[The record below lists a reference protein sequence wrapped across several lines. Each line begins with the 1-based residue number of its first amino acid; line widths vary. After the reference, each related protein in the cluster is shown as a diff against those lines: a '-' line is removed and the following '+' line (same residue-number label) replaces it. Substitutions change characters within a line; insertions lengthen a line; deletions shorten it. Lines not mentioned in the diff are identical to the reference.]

1 MSSICVSS
9 VLQRF
14 KNWSLIFGTVEMGSF
29 DPFLAAFTP
38 MELLGSPNDTVCTK
52 NFDQLSFATA
62 ITSSFLNVV
71 SSFSMRS
78 RSLLF
83 NNADYA

>member
-1 MSSICVSS
+1 
-9 VLQRF
+9 
-14 KNWSLIFGTVEMGSF
+14 MGSF